1 MNFETDKQTLEDLN
15 ILGRYKTGSIF
26 SMYEGIVTR
35 GGERILEGMFNAPLT
50 DYQLINN
57 RSSIFS
63 FFKTKE
69 FKFPFTQEEF
79 DSVDQYIS
87 KGGGTN
93 PLLNAIDVVRMKV
106 VKIITNTPNYD
117 LLKNRVQLAINFIG
131 RSVSFFNE
139 LSAEVGDHP
148 FRKEVEK
155 GIALLDDNELTL
167 LIGRE
172 KEELSLIN
180 LLKYD
185 RIIRNNKNKKILELL
200 KLLSLIDVYI
210 VVGNTSRR
218 KNLCCAMA
226 YDDAEKLFDITNL
239 RHPRI
244 DKAVGN
250 DFVISKDKNV
260 FFLTGANMAGK
271 STLMK
276 SFGIAVYMAHMGFPV
291 AADKM
296 DFVVRDGLYTSINVP
311 DDISK
316 GYSHFYAEVLRVKHV
331 AEEVSKAKKLLIIF
345 DELFKGT
352 NVKDAYDAT
361 LAVTE
366 ALAKKRNCAYM
377 VSTHIIE
384 VGVELGSR
392 CSNVQFA
399 FLPTIMSGTEPSYT
413 YILEQGIT
421 ADKHGMIIINNE
433 KILETIRGEVE

>member
-15 ILGRYKTGSIF
+15 ILGRYKTGSVF
-26 SMYEGIVTR
+26 NMYEGIVTR
-35 GGERILEGMFNAPLT
+35 GGERILETMFSTPLT
-50 DYQLINN
+50 DAKAINE
-57 RSSIFS
+57 RSTIFA
-63 FFKTKE
+63 FFKENK
-69 FKFPFTQEEF
+69 FVFPFSQAEF

-87 KGGGTN
+87 KGGAVS
-93 PLLNAIDVVRMKV
+93 PLLNVMDILKIKAMKV
-106 VKIITNTPNYD
+106 IANTTDYD
-117 LLKNRVQLAINFIG
+117 LLKQRVTLTIDFIC
-131 RSVSFFNE
+131 RSHRFFDE
-139 LSAEVGDHP
+139 MHQQVGNHP
-148 FRKEVEK
+148 FRGEVER
-155 GIALLDDNELTL
+155 GRQLLDDSELTDL
-167 LIGRE
+167 ME
-172 KEELSLIN
+172 KNNRELSLID

-185 RIIRNNKNKKILELL
+185 HIMRVKKSKKLSELL

-210 VVGNTSRR
+210 AVGTISRE
-218 KNLCCAMA
+218 KNLNCAKA
-226 YDDAEKLFDITNL
+226 YEDREILFEMKNV

-244 DKAVGN
+244 EKAVGN
-250 DFVISKDKNV
+250 DFVISKDKNL

-296 DFVVRDGLYTSINVP
+296 EFVVRDGLYTSINVP

-316 GYSHFYAEVLRVKHV
+316 GYSHFYAEVLRVKTV
-331 AEEVSKAKKLLIIF
+331 AIEVSKAKKLLIIF

-384 VGVELGSR
+384 VGTELGER
-392 CSNVQFA
+392 CKNVF
-399 FLPTIMSGTEPSYT
+399 FSYLPTIMEGKEPRYT
-413 YILEQGIT
+413 FRLESGIT
-421 ADKHGMIIINNE
+421 SDKHGMIIINNE
-433 KILETIRGEVE
+433 KILEIIRGEVC